1 MFFAGAAR
9 QAKLFLRLQGI
20 RETRLYTIDSF
31 SSIPVAAAMEIGAV
45 LMVLMIIIKA
55 RGTAKLSFIFFLADV
70 LLIGG
75 LIFALKTRSTMY
87 TALTFAAVGVLFVPY
102 LIVVAAD
109 IPRKREEK
117 RKEIEAMQALENSE
131 QSTAEDDSA
140 ARDYYEATLKE
151 DLEMNKEF
159 IMKAAGA
166 FMEANSMDTFLEY
179 VNDRLTEKVKADGCV
194 ILLVDE
200 FDNVLKV
207 RSMKGAFPPPYK
219 LPDDLPHK
227 PLRVETNFRYAQF
240 QLTDNIFGYVASSGD
255 AAFVPD
261 PDQNERIYQNGPEEF
276 LACGSYIFIPL
287 KSQDDVIG
295 VVALSRNPGGDK
307 FKAQDVEEAKL
318 MTGAISTAIRPLF
331 SFLEYAEHREQTK
344 ESDIASKFQKTLLPE
359 KVPQVKDLG
368 VGVWTSPAAGVC
380 GDWYDVIPT
389 RKDRISFVMADIAG
403 KGMVSF
409 VVMTMLRAMI
419 RLIVNTPQS
428 SGTILNWTNRGLC
441 SDKAN
446 SDHFASV
453 VLINYDPT
461 SHVAQIAS
469 SGINPVLVYSVQTA
483 SIKRIDSTGGPLG
496 VEKEADYKD
505 IDTKL
510 EKGDIIVTCTDGVI
524 EALNGDGAQYSLDR
538 LMSVLKK
545 NSSLDGRGI
554 ANRVKDDIKKHCGS
568 APQYDDQS
576 LLVIKI
582 LG

>member
-1 MFFAGAAR
+1 M
-9 QAKLFLRLQGI
+9 
-20 RETRLYTIDSF
+20 
-31 SSIPVAAAMEIGAV
+31 AAAMAVGAV
-45 LMVLMIIIKA
+45 LLVLMIVIKV
-55 RGTAKLSFIFFLADV
+55 RGTARLSFVFFLSDV
-70 LLIGG
+70 VLIGG
-75 LIFALKTRSTMY
+75 LAFAMKTGSTMY
-87 TALTFAAVGVLFVPY
+87 GALTFAAVGILLLPY
-102 LIVVAAD
+102 LIAVAAD
-109 IPRKREEK
+109 IPRKREAK
-117 RKEIEAMQALENSE
+117 RKEKEEAAALEKGEMS
-131 QSTAEDDSA
+131 SAENDIA
-140 ARDYYEATLKE
+140 ARDQYEAALKE
-151 DLEMNKEF
+151 DIELNKDF

-166 FMEANSMDTFLEY
+166 FMEENSMDAFLEY
-179 VNDRLTEKVKADGCV
+179 ANDRLTEKTKADGCV
-194 ILLVDE
+194 ILLADE

-240 QLTDNIFGYVASSGD
+240 QLTDNIFGNTASSGEM
-255 AAFVPD
+255 AFIPD
-261 PDQNERIYQNGPEEF
+261 SAKDTRIYQNGPEEF
-276 LACGSYIFIPL
+276 LTCGGYIFVPL

-295 VVALSRNPGGDK
+295 VVALSKNPGEEK
-307 FKAQDVEEAKL
+307 FTVQNAEDAKL
-318 MTGAISTAIRPLF
+318 MADAVSTAIRPLF

-359 KVPQVKDLG
+359 KVPQVKDLS
-368 VGVWTSPAAGVC
+368 VGVWTTPATGVC

-403 KGMVSF
+403 KGMMSF

-453 VLINYDPT
+453 VLINYNPLN
-461 SHVAQIAS
+461 HEAQVAT
-469 SGINPVLVYSVQTA
+469 SGINPVLLYSAQA
-483 SIKRIDSTGGPLG
+483 KSIKKIESTGGPLG
-496 VEKEADYKD
+496 VEKEAVYKD

-510 EKGDIIVTCTDGVI
+510 EKGDIIVTCTDGI
-524 EALNGDGAQYSLDR
+524 LEALNDDGAQYSLDR
-538 LMSVLKK
+538 LMGVLQK
-545 NSSLDGRGI
+545 NCQLNGRDI